1 MGRSSTD
8 FMIPGRAEEFQ
19 SAIHSYLLSEG
30 YVFEQ
35 KDGEMVYR
43 KGTGI
48 WTTPSFFRFVAN
60 GNYARVEAWIPVF
73 CFFNIVTAGE
83 ADLESFYGVAVK
95 GAMKNRKNRI
105 EDILVHNGAQIVG
118 RNQPFNPTLFQPMQ
132 PPMYQQPPMQQPVQ
146 PPVYQ
151 QPPMQQPAQPP
162 VYQQPMPQNAGQ
174 KFCSACGTTN
184 PTSSVF
190 CSGCGNRL

>member
-43 KGTGI
+43 KGSGI

-73 CFFNIVTAGE
+73 CFFNIITAGE
-83 ADLESFYGVAVK
+83 ADLESFYGIAVK
-95 GAMKNRKNRI
+95 GAMKDRKNRI
-105 EDILVHNGAQIVG
+105 EDILVHNGAQVIG
-118 RNQPFNPTLFQPMQ
+118 RNQPFNPSLFQPMQ
-132 PPMYQQPPMQQPVQ
+132 QPMYQQPPMQ

-151 QPPMQQPAQPP
+151 QAPAQQPM
-162 VYQQPMPQNAGQ
+162 YQQPPMPQNTGS
-174 KFCSACGTTN
+174 KFCSACGAAN
-184 PTSSVF
+184 PMGSAF
-190 CSGCGNRL
+190 CTGCGNRL